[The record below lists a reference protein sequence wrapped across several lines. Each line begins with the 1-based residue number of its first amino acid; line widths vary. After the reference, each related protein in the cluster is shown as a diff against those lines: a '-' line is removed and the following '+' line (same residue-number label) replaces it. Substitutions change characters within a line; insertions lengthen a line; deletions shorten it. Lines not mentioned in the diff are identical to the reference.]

1 MLKILVIGITGM
13 LGNTLLR
20 SLSKNKKF
28 SVLGSSR
35 RDKLK
40 IHQKINYEHLKNLDV
55 ENEEE
60 FFNTVKAHKP
70 DVIINCIGV
79 IKQLKHA
86 DEPLKVL
93 PINSIFPHKLH
104 YFCNQEDIR
113 LIHISTDCVFS
124 GKKGNYLETEISDA
138 QDLYGKSKYIGELHG
153 RNSLTIR
160 TSIIGHEIDSK
171 ESLLEWF
178 LSQEDRI
185 NGYTNA
191 FFSGLTTLELSNV
204 IENIILYHKDL
215 SGLYHVSSKPI
226 SKYDLL
232 NLIKKVYQKK
242 IKIVPSDQVKINRS
256 LNSEKFLKATNL
268 EVSDWESMI
277 ESMKNFN

>member
-1 MLKILVIGITGM
+1 MLRILVIGITGM

-20 SLSKNKKF
+20 HLSENNKF

-40 IHQKINYEHLKNLDV
+40 AHQKINYIHLKNLDA
-55 ENEEE
+55 ENEDE
-60 FFNTVKAHKP
+60 FFHTLKTYKP
-70 DVIINCIGV
+70 DVVINCIGV
-79 IKQLKHA
+79 IKQLNHA
-86 DEPLKVL
+86 DDPLRVL

-104 YFCNQEDIR
+104 HLCNKEAIR
-113 LIHISTDCVFS
+113 LIHVSTDCVFT
-124 GKKGNYLETEISDA
+124 GKKGNYLETDISDA
-138 QDLYGKSKYIGELHG
+138 LDLYGKSKYIGELHG
-153 RNSLTIR
+153 KNSLTLR

-178 LSQEDRI
+178 LSQEGSVH
-185 NGYTNA
+185 GYRNA
-191 FFSGLTTLELSNV
+191 IFSGLTTLELSNV
-204 IENIILYHKDL
+204 IEKIILFHKDL

-232 NLIKKVYQKK
+232 NLIKKVYKKK
-242 IKIVPSDQVKINRS
+242 IKIIPSDQVKINRS
-256 LNSEKFLKATNL
+256 LNSEKFQKATNI

-277 ESMKNFN
+277 KSMKNFN

>member
-1 MLKILVIGITGM
+1 M

-86 DEPLKVL
+86 DEPLKVRL
-93 PINSIFPHKLH
+93 SIQYFHIVH
-104 YFCNQEDIR
+104 YFCNQDIR

-124 GKKGNYLETEISDA
+124 GKKGI
-138 QDLYGKSKYIGELHG
+138 
-153 RNSLTIR
+153 
-160 TSIIGHEIDSK
+160 
-171 ESLLEWF
+171 
-178 LSQEDRI
+178 
-185 NGYTNA
+185 
-191 FFSGLTTLELSNV
+191 
-204 IENIILYHKDL
+204 
-215 SGLYHVSSKPI
+215 
-226 SKYDLL
+226 
-232 NLIKKVYQKK
+232 
-242 IKIVPSDQVKINRS
+242 
-256 LNSEKFLKATNL
+256 
-268 EVSDWESMI
+268 
-277 ESMKNFN
+277 

>member
-1 MLKILVIGITGM
+1 MIKILVIGITGM

-40 IHQKINYEHLKNLDV
+40 THQKVNYIHLKNLNV
-55 ENEEE
+55 ENEE
-60 FFNTVKAHKP
+60 FFKTVKAHQP

-79 IKQLKHA
+79 IKQLKDA

-124 GKKGNYLETEISDA
+124 GKKGNYLETDISDA
-138 QDLYGKSKYIGELHG
+138 QDLYGKSKHIGELHG

-178 LSQEDRI
+178 LSQEDKI
-185 NGYTNA
+185 KGYTNA

-204 IENIILYHKDL
+204 IENIILHHKDL

-242 IKIVPSDQVKINRS
+242 IKIVPSDQVKVNRS
-256 LNSEKFLKATNL
+256 LNSEKFLKATNI

>member
-40 IHQKINYEHLKNLDV
+40 THQKVNYIHLKNLNV
-55 ENEEE
+55 ENEE
-60 FFNTVKAHKP
+60 FFKTVKAHQP

-153 RNSLTIR
+153 KNSLTIR

-178 LSQEDRI
+178 LSQEDKI
-185 NGYTNA
+185 KGYTNA

-204 IENIILYHKDL
+204 IENIILHHKDL

-242 IKIVPSDQVKINRS
+242 IKIVPSDQVKVNRS
-256 LNSEKFLKATNL
+256 LNSEKFLKATNI

>member
-1 MLKILVIGITGM
+1 MIKILVIGITGM

-40 IHQKINYEHLKNLDV
+40 THQKVNYIHLKNLNV
-55 ENEEE
+55 ENEE
-60 FFNTVKAHKP
+60 FFKTVKAHQP

-79 IKQLKHA
+79 IKQLKDA

-124 GKKGNYLETEISDA
+124 GKKGNYLETDISDA

-153 RNSLTIR
+153 KNSLTIR

-178 LSQEDRI
+178 LSQEDSI
-185 NGYTNA
+185 NGYTDA

-204 IENIILYHKDL
+204 IENIILHHKDL

-242 IKIVPSDQVKINRS
+242 IKIVPSDQVKVNRS
-256 LNSEKFLKATNL
+256 LNSEKFLKATNI

>member
-1 MLKILVIGITGM
+1 M
-13 LGNTLLR
+13 
-20 SLSKNKKF
+20 
-28 SVLGSSR
+28 GSSR
-35 RDKLK
+35 RYKLK

-191 FFSGLTTLELSNV
+191 FFQ
-204 IENIILYHKDL
+204 D
-215 SGLYHVSSKPI
+215 
-226 SKYDLL
+226 
-232 NLIKKVYQKK
+232 
-242 IKIVPSDQVKINRS
+242 
-256 LNSEKFLKATNL
+256 
-268 EVSDWESMI
+268 
-277 ESMKNFN
+277 